1 MAAAEAASRHAPPG
15 QGEAFV
21 QAGGGD
27 RARCRRDRSQ
37 RPQHP
42 PGHQPAEQPF
52 QRLATAR
59 SSDGDGHGLGLPI
72 VRAIAA
78 AHGAALAT
86 RARRGG
92 GMHVQVSF
100 PASGAAATRREPQTA
115 EARTGIMGL

>member
-1 MAAAEAASRHAPPG
+1 MRVLVVEDHKRLAEAVAAAVLTVASSGPVIPPG
-15 QGEAFV
+15 EI
-21 QAGGGD
+21 
-27 RARCRRDRSQ
+27 ARLM
-37 RPQHP
+37 
-42 PGHQPAEQPF
+42 QPF

-59 SSDGDGHGLGLPI
+59 SSDGDGQGLGLPI

-100 PASGAAATRREPQTA
+100 PASGAAVTRREPQAA
-115 EARTGIMGL
+115 EARTGVMGL